1 MDLAAVS
8 AIARYLIFIAV
19 PIVIIG
25 GGTLLK
31 RRRDRKV
38 RDSTPGE

>member
-1 MDLAAVS
+1 MKE
-8 AIARYLIFIAV
+8 YLIFIAV